1 MYGSEGI
8 NKERDIQNTSNGDDY
23 YIAEWF
29 VKDAPPTSSWM
40 SFSEKGEY
48 DHMEFIDRVDRLK
61 TEFYMKDS
69 LVTSKLNIVLTG
81 LSRIW
86 LLELRR
92 EGALT
97 WKVGEIHDPYIW
109 DWDWEKQPAKS
120 VWQRQVQNNSKD
132 RTSSM
137 AVETKK
143 KNGNS

>member
-1 MYGSEGI
+1 
-8 NKERDIQNTSNGDDY
+8 
-23 YIAEWF
+23 
-29 VKDAPPTSSWM
+29 M

-109 DWDWEKQPAKS
+109 D
-120 VWQRQVQNNSKD
+120 
-132 RTSSM
+132 
-137 AVETKK
+137 
-143 KNGNS
+143 